1 MMVRMA
7 KEVNMDEEV
16 SKEEEANMG
25 VKVEGKVN
33 IVVKVETKGIVVTMK
48 KPNTN
53 IESKLQKVKNAVA
66 ASEKSNLI
74 KQEISSLEY

>member
-1 MMVRMA
+1 MARMA

-33 IVVKVETKGIVVTMK
+33 IVVKVETKGIVITMK

-53 IESKLQKVKNAVA
+53 MESKLQKVKNAVA

-74 KQEISSLEY
+74 KQESLH

>member
-1 MMVRMA
+1 MA
-7 KEVNMDEEV
+7 KEVNMDKEV

>member
-1 MMVRMA
+1 MA

-66 ASEKSNLI
+66 ASEESNLI